1 MDNSTTQNK
10 TAASKEAFLTQLEQS
25 FGLVATTCRKVG
37 ISRSTYYKWRKDD
50 SQFADRA
57 DEVKE
62 LQKDAVEALI
72 LKKMKDGDT
81 AMLIFYAKTQMKD
94 RGYVER
100 TEIVGKDGADLS
112 FAKYDLSKLTDAQR
126 QVLLSIGND
135 ILNSNGHGTEETSD
149 TFDT

>member
-1 MDNSTTQNK
+1 MDNSTVQNRI
-10 TAASKEAFLTQLEQS
+10 AASKENFLTQLENS

-62 LQKDAVEALI
+62 LQKDVVEALI

-135 ILNSNGHGTEETSD
+135 ILNSTSHDTEKTSD
-149 TFDT
+149 TFNT

>member
-10 TAASKEAFLTQLEQS
+10 TAASKEAFLTQLEHS

-135 ILNSNGHGTEETSD
+135 ILNSNGHDTEKTSD
-149 TFDT
+149 TFNT

>member
-10 TAASKEAFLTQLEQS
+10 TAVSKEKFLEQLEKS

-50 SQFADRA
+50 SQFADKA
-57 DEVKE
+57 DDIKE
-62 LQKDAVEALI
+62 LQKDVAEALI

-100 TEIVGKDGADLS
+100 TEVVGKDGADLS
-112 FAKYDLSKLTDAQR
+112 VRQYDLSKLTDAQR
-126 QVLLSIGND
+126 QVLLSIGRD
-135 ILNSNGHGTEETSD
+135 ILDNTAPGKETSD
-149 TFDT
+149 TFNT

>member
-10 TAASKEAFLTQLEQS
+10 TAVSKEKFLEQLEKS

-50 SQFADRA
+50 SQFADKA

-100 TEIVGKDGADLS
+100 TEVVGKDGADLS
-112 FAKYDLSKLTDAQR
+112 VRQYDLSKLTDAQR
-126 QVLLSIGND
+126 QVLLSIGRD
-135 ILNSNGHGTEETSD
+135 ILDNTAPGKETSD
-149 TFDT
+149 TFNT

>member
-25 FGLVATTCRKVG
+25 FGLVSTTCRKVG

-62 LQKDAVEALI
+62 LQKDVVEALI

>member
-1 MDNSTTQNK
+1 MDNSTVQNRI
-10 TAASKEAFLTQLEQS
+10 AASKENFLTQLDNS
-25 FGLVATTCRKVG
+25 FGLVATTCRKAG
-37 ISRSTYYKWRKDD
+37 ISRSTYYKWRKEDTD
-50 SQFADRA
+50 FANKA
-57 DEVKE
+57 DEVRE

-126 QVLLSIGND
+126 QVLLSIGRD
-135 ILNSNGHGTEETSD
+135 ILDNTAPGKETSD
-149 TFDT
+149 TFNT

>member
-1 MDNSTTQNK
+1 MDNLTTQNK

-72 LKKMKDGDT
+72 LKKMKGGDT
-81 AMLIFYAKTQMKD
+81 SMLIFYAKTQMKD

-100 TEIVGKDGADLS
+100 AEIVGKDGADLS

>member
-10 TAASKEAFLTQLEQS
+10 TAASKEAFLTQLEQA

-50 SQFADRA
+50 SQFADKA

-62 LQKDAVEALI
+62 LQKDIVEALI

-135 ILNSNGHGTEETSD
+135 ILNSNSQDTEITSD

>member
-100 TEIVGKDGADLS
+100 TEIVGKDGEDLS

-135 ILNSNGHGTEETSD
+135 ILNGTCHGTEETSD

>member
-10 TAASKEAFLTQLEQS
+10 TAVSKEKFLEQLEKS

-50 SQFADRA
+50 SQFADKA

-62 LQKDAVEALI
+62 LQKDAAEALI

-100 TEIVGKDGADLS
+100 TEVVGKDGADLS
-112 FAKYDLSKLTDAQR
+112 VRQYDLSKLTDAQR
-126 QVLLSIGND
+126 QVLLSIGRD
-135 ILNSNGHGTEETSD
+135 ILDNTAPGKETSD
-149 TFDT
+149 TFNT

>member
-10 TAASKEAFLTQLEQS
+10 TAVSKEKFLEQLEKS

-50 SQFADRA
+50 SQFADKA

-135 ILNSNGHGTEETSD
+135 ILNSNSHGIEETSD
-149 TFDT
+149 TFNT

>member
-1 MDNSTTQNK
+1 MDNSTVQNRI
-10 TAASKEAFLTQLEQS
+10 AASKEAFLTQLENS
-25 FGLVATTCRKVG
+25 FGLVATTCRKAG
-37 ISRSTYYKWRKDD
+37 ISRSTYYKWRKEDTD
-50 SQFADRA
+50 FANKA
-57 DEVKE
+57 DEVRE

-100 TEIVGKDGADLS
+100 TEVVGKDGADLS

-126 QVLLSIGND
+126 QVLLSIGRD
-135 ILNSNGHGTEETSD
+135 ILDNTAPGKKTSD
-149 TFDT
+149 TFNT

>member
-1 MDNSTTQNK
+1 MDNSTVQNRI
-10 TAASKEAFLTQLEQS
+10 AASKENFLTQLENS
-25 FGLVATTCRKVG
+25 FGLVATTCRKAG
-37 ISRSTYYKWRKDD
+37 ISRSTYYKWRKEDTD
-50 SQFADRA
+50 FANKA

-100 TEIVGKDGADLS
+100 TEVVGKDGADLS
-112 FAKYDLSKLTDAQR
+112 VRQYDLSKLTDAQR
-126 QVLLSIGND
+126 QVLLSIGRD
-135 ILNSNGHGTEETSD
+135 ILDNTAPGKETSD
-149 TFDT
+149 TFNT

>member
-25 FGLVATTCRKVG
+25 FGLVATTCREVG

-126 QVLLSIGND
+126 QVLLSIGRD
-135 ILNSNGHGTEETSD
+135 ILDSTAPGKETSD
-149 TFDT
+149 TFNT

>member
-25 FGLVATTCRKVG
+25 FGLVATTCRKAG
-37 ISRSTYYKWRKDD
+37 ISRSTYYKWRKEDTD
-50 SQFADRA
+50 FANKA
-57 DEVKE
+57 DEVRE

-72 LKKMKDGDT
+72 LKKMKCGDT

-100 TEIVGKDGADLS
+100 TEVVGKDGADLS
-112 FAKYDLSKLTDAQR
+112 FTKYDLSKLTEAQR
-126 QVLLSIGND
+126 QALLSIGND
-135 ILNSNGHGTEETSD
+135 ILNGTSHDTEKTSD
-149 TFDT
+149 TFNT

>member
-126 QVLLSIGND
+126 QVLLSIGRD
-135 ILNSNGHGTEETSD
+135 ILDSTAPGKETSD
-149 TFDT
+149 TFNT

>member
-62 LQKDAVEALI
+62 LKKDAVEALI

-81 AMLIFYAKTQMKD
+81 SMLIFYAKTQMKD

-126 QVLLSIGND
+126 QVLLSIGRD
-135 ILNSNGHGTEETSD
+135 ILDNTAPGKETSD
-149 TFDT
+149 TFNT